1 MGEASSLEGG
11 GALPC
16 QNGTLAGPVLAGRAE
31 AGTGEAGTASARRGW
46 RVREAAAGAGRRW
59 CAGGRSAE
67 LCATHSAATQMSARI
82 PALPASR
89 RQRGR
94 EWLAQPELN
103 LQSST
108 SEGRKANGTRTR
120 RLQSSPRPDETAT
133 CPHPSTLFK
142 GVAPLLDALRRPLSA
157 ECACPSRCC
166 S

>member
-1 MGEASSLEGG
+1 MGAASSLEGG

-59 CAGGRSAE
+59 CDGGRSAE

-94 EWLAQPELN
+94 DRLAQPELN

-108 SEGRKANGTRTR
+108 SLRGVKQTER
-120 RLQSSPRPDETAT
+120 RSKPIPIKSAARRNSDLP
-133 CPHPSTLFK
+133 PSLY
-142 GVAPLLDALRRPLSA
+142 VV
-157 ECACPSRCC
+157 
-166 S
+166 